1 MGRDPRAKELAK
13 LKHALANFEHPLDAF
28 EAQVGYRSKA
38 TRADRPAS
46 TDPQFAF
53 ANQVVAAMKNRMT
66 EDHAVVGMRRG
77 DLS

>member
-1 MGRDPRAKELAK
+1 MGRDSRAKELAN
-13 LKHALANFEHPLDAF
+13 LKPAVANLEHPLDAF

-53 ANQVVAAMKNRMT
+53 ANQVVAAMKNRIT
-66 EDHAVVGMRRG
+66 EDHAMVSMRRG